1 MQFCRAIV
9 VGIRAAFVVADNITP
24 FREYIGET
32 PHAPRDTSARNEPD
46 FIDFNGL
53 TICWGCIVCCSL
65 TCFFCSSATRLSD
78 TISTSSSSQS
88 FWAVATVIFFA
99 SSSTDIV
106 STYSR
111 HNQAIYVAK
120 PRKKKKRMSSGY
132 KRPFG
137 ATHNAFG
144 SLEDAL
150 GYPLLR
156 DNRAA
161 VTAVSIHCIALPE
174 ITVLAVQAWLPPSR
188 YNPNLVL
195 RHDRSRLHSKGDSV
209 QQDGGTCLPA
219 LWPPRVSSDRSGAY
233 CTALRALLVAQPG
246 SPCTPAITSFASVLK
261 VFFLPKLP
269 VLQPSG

>member
-120 PRKKKKRMSSGY
+120 PRKKK
-132 KRPFG
+132 
-137 ATHNAFG
+137 NA
-144 SLEDAL
+144 
-150 GYPLLR
+150 
-156 DNRAA
+156 
-161 VTAVSIHCIALPE
+161 C
-174 ITVLAVQAWLPPSR
+174 QADTR
-188 YNPNLVL
+188 G
-195 RHDRSRLHSKGDSV
+195 RS
-209 QQDGGTCLPA
+209 
-219 LWPPRVSSDRSGAY
+219 
-233 CTALRALLVAQPG
+233 ALLTTRSDPWK
-246 SPCTPAITSFASVLK
+246 TPLGILYSETT
-261 VFFLPKLP
+261 
-269 VLQPSG
+269 GRR